1 MTPKAIKLTDN
12 HFLRKCP
19 GKYLDFVAVNIGVV
33 EPHGGDDGAVVGELQ
48 HAGPED
54 VVECNFSSQT
64 IYDKTFQDFTGE
76 INLPAVRFF
85 VFLRLDAISGT
96 PSEVFDL

>member
-33 EPHGGDDGAVVGELQ
+33 EPHGGDDGAVVGEFK
-48 HAGPED
+48 HAGPEE
-54 VVECNFSSQT
+54 VVEYNFSNQT
-64 IYDKTFQDFTGE
+64 IYGN
-76 INLPAVRFF
+76 NLN
-85 VFLRLDAISGT
+85 T
-96 PSEVFDL
+96 P